1 MKYRPDKKI
10 ISIGLTALIV
20 MILSICFIYLLFNG
34 SLFYNAIRKVV
45 KVSMPII
52 YGFILAYLMSYIV
65 DYIEN
70 KIIQPILGKLKV
82 KINKKIHSKIR
93 FISIVLTLIVVF
105 ILVYGFLLI
114 VVPEIYKSLQSI
126 VSAFPMYIQNL
137 VNLTERLL
145 IQYPDI
151 EAYFIYF
158 MEEYSETVYTWITDL
173 LPSMN
178 ELIKNLS
185 LSVIGVISTL
195 WDLILGLIIAIY
207 MLGSK
212 EKFAG
217 QAKKIVYSILPLKH
231 ANAFLHDIRFID
243 KTFGGFISG
252 KILDSTIIGILCFIC
267 LQFIGTP
274 YPLLIS
280 VIVGVTNV
288 IPFFGPYLGA
298 IPSALLVLMIE
309 PKQCLYFI
317 LFIFILQQVDG
328 NFIGPKIL
336 GDSTGIT
343 GFWII
348 FSITVFG
355 GLMGVVGMVI
365 GVPIFAVFYAF
376 VARFVRKRL
385 EKKGMPLDTTPYMDA
400 VDVLPLEI
408 PQNVQTENN
417 DSNNE

>member
-1 MKYRPDKKI
+1 MKYKPDKNLI
-10 ISIGLTALIV
+10 AIGITALIV
-20 MILSICFIYLLFNG
+20 MILAVCFIYLLFNG
-34 SLFYNAIRKVV
+34 SLFYNAIHKIV

-65 DYIEN
+65 DYIEQ
-70 KIIQPILGKLKV
+70 KIIAPILKKCKV
-82 KINKKIHSKIR
+82 EVHKKTKSKIR
-93 FISIVLTLIVVF
+93 FVSVVLTLIVVF

-126 VSAFPMYIQNL
+126 VSSFPTYIQNL
-137 VNLTERLL
+137 VDFVEHYL
-145 IQYPDI
+145 IKYPAI
-151 EAYFIYF
+151 EAYFVYF
-158 MEEYSETVYTWITDL
+158 MEEYSETVYTWITEL

-185 LSVIGVISTL
+185 LSVIGVIGTL
-195 WDLILGLIIAIY
+195 WDLIIGLIIAIY

-217 QAKKIVYSILPLKH
+217 QAKKIVYSILPLKY
-231 ANAFLHDIRFID
+231 ANTFLHDIRFID

-252 KILDSTIIGILCFIC
+252 KILDSTIIGVICFVC

-280 VIVGVTNV
+280 VIVGVTNI

-298 IPSALLVLMIE
+298 IPSALLVLMID

-317 LFIFILQQVDG
+317 IFIFLLQQLDG
-328 NFIGPKIL
+328 NVIGPKIL
-336 GDSTGIT
+336 GDSTGVT

-355 GLMGVVGMVI
+355 GLMGLPGMVI
-365 GVPIFAVFYAF
+365 GVPTFAVFYAF
-376 VARFVRKRL
+376 ISRFVRHRL
-385 EKKGMPLDTTPYMDA
+385 AKKGMPLDTAPYMDA
-400 VDVLPLEI
+400 VDVFPIQTQPETKE
-408 PQNVQTENN
+408 TENE
-417 DSNNE
+417 SVL

>member
-1 MKYRPDKKI
+1 
-10 ISIGLTALIV
+10 
-20 MILSICFIYLLFNG
+20 
-34 SLFYNAIRKVV
+34 
-45 KVSMPII
+45 
-52 YGFILAYLMSYIV
+52 
-65 DYIEN
+65 
-70 KIIQPILGKLKV
+70 
-82 KINKKIHSKIR
+82 
-93 FISIVLTLIVVF
+93 
-105 ILVYGFLLI
+105 
-114 VVPEIYKSLQSI
+114 
-126 VSAFPMYIQNL
+126 
-137 VNLTERLL
+137 
-145 IQYPDI
+145 
-151 EAYFIYF
+151 

-365 GVPIFAVFYAF
+365 GVPLFAVFYAF
-376 VARFVRKRL
+376 IARFVRKRL
-385 EKKGMPLDTTPYMDA
+385 KKKGMPLDTAPYMDA
-400 VDVLPLEI
+400 VDISPIEI
-408 PQNVQTENN
+408 PQPIQQENDN
-417 DSNNE
+417 SNNE